1 MGSKYVRLKTREKKE
16 EIWKD
21 GKDEKP
27 DKQET
32 EI

>member
-1 MGSKYVRLKTREKKE
+1 MGSKCVRLKTREKNE

-21 GKDEKP
+21 GRDEKP